1 MQEQE
6 IEIPKQLKSYIIE
19 ILTDHRM
26 LTLQTVE
33 AIVRWRETLAK
44 ILLVQNNVEIKKP
57 KFNYYNKGKNYLIK
71 IKKDG
76 R

>member
-6 IEIPKQLKSYIIE
+6 IEIHKQLKSYIIE

-26 LTLQTVE
+26 LTLHTVE

-44 ILLVQNNVEIKKP
+44 NFTTIK
-57 KFNYYNKGKNYLIK
+57 
-71 IKKDG
+71 
-76 R
+76 